1 MGSIPVRVKEF
12 AGTLQ
17 KPALRDLSRKSSYS
31 VVVSTTDFESVI
43 LGSSP
48 SKSFSTFEKGGAK
61 NVSKQQNKKY

>member
-17 KPALRDLSRKSSYS
+17 KPVKKSSYS